1 MNPIATRHAP
11 SIVYNLLLRF
21 QWLERGHFTGPIW
34 RKLWNVACHTFHG
47 PVATT
52 LHGYR
57 VTLNFG
63 YTYPWF
69 ARRYPRLNQPLVE
82 LVQQTFSALQRPVF
96 LVDVGAAVGDTV
108 LLVDSNCPGAI
119 GRFCCVDGDREF
131 FRYLQKNLG
140 ARSNGELVLALL
152 SDEEGHERG
161 LVRIHAG
168 TASAQGTD
176 LVPSRT
182 LDSLLLEKDRKVD
195 VLKIDVDG
203 FDGKVLSGARGILM
217 QHVPNVIFEW
227 HPILYRRT
235 GNDYLKPFQVLVDC
249 GYRTFVWFTK
259 FGEFSHFTCGRDPE
273 ALEMTAQLCLREKH
287 VDDWHYDVVALH
299 SESVISPLNLAEL
312 SYAKRRVSR
321 W

>member
-1 MNPIATRHAP
+1 MARAGALHRP
-11 SIVYNLLLRF
+11 NLAEA
-21 QWLERGHFTGPIW
+21 LERCLPH
-34 RKLWNVACHTFHG
+34 V
-47 PVATT
+47 
-52 LHGYR
+52 
-57 VTLNFG
+57 
-63 YTYPWF
+63 
-69 ARRYPRLNQPLVE
+69 PR
-82 LVQQTFSALQRPVF
+82 TS
-96 LVDVGAAVGDTV
+96 GDDPTW
-108 LLVDSNCPGAI
+108 LS
-119 GRFCCVDGDREF
+119 RHSEF
-131 FRYLQKNLG
+131 RIH
-140 ARSNGELVLALL
+140 L
-152 SDEEGHERG
+152 S
-161 LVRIHAG
+161 LVR
-168 TASAQGTD
+168 
-176 LVPSRT
+176 
-182 LDSLLLEKDRKVD
+182 D

-259 FGEFSHFTCGRDPE
+259 FGEFSHFTCGRDLE